1 MAKIIYG
8 VSGEGSGH
16 SSRAKLMA
24 AHLEQQGHE
33 LKLVSYDR
41 GYRNLHQQFDVLQ
54 IQGLTIASVDN
65 KVSKLKTL
73 TENLANLPEG
83 TRAFNKLRELFKSFQ
98 PDCVITDFEP
108 CTAYLANHYDLPLIS
123 LDNQHR
129 MRYMEY
135 ACPADLKKEAL
146 LTETIIRAMV
156 PKPWYSLITS
166 FHTGALKNDHCQLF
180 PPLIRPAAYGLT
192 ASTGEH
198 ILVYATSGFDSLL
211 DTLSLFPRERFYV
224 YGYNKDEVVGNLYF
238 RSFSEEGFLQDLSSS
253 KAVMATAGFTLI
265 SEALHLKKPYLAFP
279 MQGQFEQH
287 LNAHM
292 LDKQGLGKACL
303 QPDQD
308 AIAAFLYQLP
318 DYEQALS
325 LYQGC
330 GNQGMQDKLDQL
342 LANDMAL
349 LKSFKR

>member
-135 ACPADLKKEAL
+135 ACPADLKRKRYLPKL
-146 LTETIIRAMV
+146 LFAPWCPSPGIR
-156 PKPWYSLITS
+156 
-166 FHTGALKNDHCQLF
+166 
-180 PPLIRPAAYGLT
+180 
-192 ASTGEH
+192 
-198 ILVYATSGFDSLL
+198 
-211 DTLSLFPRERFYV
+211 
-224 YGYNKDEVVGNLYF
+224 
-238 RSFSEEGFLQDLSSS
+238 
-253 KAVMATAGFTLI
+253 
-265 SEALHLKKPYLAFP
+265 
-279 MQGQFEQH
+279 
-287 LNAHM
+287 
-292 LDKQGLGKACL
+292 
-303 QPDQD
+303 
-308 AIAAFLYQLP
+308 
-318 DYEQALS
+318 
-325 LYQGC
+325 
-330 GNQGMQDKLDQL
+330 
-342 LANDMAL
+342 
-349 LKSFKR
+349 

>member
-1 MAKIIYG
+1 
-8 VSGEGSGH
+8 
-16 SSRAKLMA
+16 
-24 AHLEQQGHE
+24 
-33 LKLVSYDR
+33 
-41 GYRNLHQQFDVLQ
+41 
-54 IQGLTIASVDN
+54 
-65 KVSKLKTL
+65 
-73 TENLANLPEG
+73 
-83 TRAFNKLRELFKSFQ
+83 
-98 PDCVITDFEP
+98 
-108 CTAYLANHYDLPLIS
+108 
-123 LDNQHR
+123 
-129 MRYMEY
+129 
-135 ACPADLKKEAL
+135 
-146 LTETIIRAMV
+146 MV

-192 ASTGEH
+192 ASRGEH

-224 YGYNKDEVVGNLYF
+224 YGYNKDEVVGNLHF

-318 DYEQALS
+318 DYELALS